1 MKVADF
7 TDQLDVETCD
17 ELNTVLR
24 RRWVNEANAF
34 ILSFQ
39 DREFPQ
45 LLLHVKGELAF
56 AYYLPGGGHAG
67 FISRGSSG
75 APIPEEEVSF
85 PISNAGDQIEVMGMS
100 IIPVSAILAAAK
112 EFLANDGKLPSCV
125 AWQEL

>member
-1 MKVADF
+1 MKVIDI
-7 TDQLDVETCD
+7 TGQSDVQTCD
-17 ELNTVLR
+17 ELYTVLR
-24 RRWVNEANAF
+24 RRWTNNDNAF

-56 AYYLPGGGHAG
+56 AYYLPGGHAG

-75 APIPEEEVSF
+75 APVRADEVSF
-85 PISNAGDQIEVMGMS
+85 TISAAGDQIEVMRIS
-100 IIPVSAILAAAK
+100 VIPVSAMLAAAQ
-112 EFLANDGKLPSCV
+112 EFFASDGKLPGCI